1 MLFMNF
7 GSVISISAYALV
19 SANAE
24 IALSHIPD
32 TSRGER
38 NFPQFPC
45 PPSTIVKSC
54 AMM

>member
-38 NFPQFPC
+38 NFPKFPC
-45 PPSTIVKSC
+45 PPLTIAKSC
-54 AMM
+54 AII